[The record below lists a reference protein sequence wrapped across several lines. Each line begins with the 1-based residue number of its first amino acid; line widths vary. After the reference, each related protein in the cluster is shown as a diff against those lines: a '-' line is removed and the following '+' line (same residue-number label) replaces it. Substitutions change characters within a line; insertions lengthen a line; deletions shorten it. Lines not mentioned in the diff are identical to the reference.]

1 MPHGILEQPLIWAG
15 FLAFVLAMLA
25 LDLGVFHR
33 TPHAMRMREA
43 ATWSAVWIALSGG
56 FALLVRAWLGPQAAL
71 EFTTAYLIEKALSV
85 DNVFVFLALFGS
97 FAVPAALQHRV
108 LFWGVLGALILRGV
122 FILAGAAALEAFH
135 GVMFVF
141 AALLLV
147 TGFKL
152 LRHGV
157 QDERPERN
165 PIFRMFQRI
174 VPSTS
179 QYHGA
184 AFFVRESGKR
194 LATPLF
200 MVLVLVEL
208 TDVLFAVDSIPAVF
222 AVTRDPFLV
231 FTSNVFAILGLRS
244 LFFCMAGLLGRLRHL
259 RTGLAVV
266 LLFVGAK
273 IGVAQWY
280 TVPVLVS
287 LAAIAGIL
295 MVAVVASLLDRRP
308 AAAPAAKLAGRSE
321 AA

>member
-1 MPHGILEQPLIWAG
+1 
-15 FLAFVLAMLA
+15 
-25 LDLGVFHR
+25 
-33 TPHAMRMREA
+33 
-43 ATWSAVWIALSGG
+43 
-56 FALLVRAWLGPQAAL
+56 
-71 EFTTAYLIEKALSV
+71 
-85 DNVFVFLALFGS
+85 
-97 FAVPAALQHRV
+97 
-108 LFWGVLGALILRGV
+108 
-122 FILAGAAALEAFH
+122 
-135 GVMFVF
+135 MFVF